1 MSNIVIEKLY
11 QKSVE
16 EQKTEFVERKGIG
29 HPDFLID
36 TACEAVS
43 VALSKYYLDN
53 FGQILHHNVDKGLL
67 VGGRANPFFGGG
79 IVEEPIYI
87 LIAGRVTTEINYK
100 NERNTIPYGSLI
112 ISSIKQI
119 IKENFRFLDPDKHV
133 IIDYKVKPGSRELK
147 TIVESKEKMP
157 LANDTSYGVG
167 FAPLSKVEKLVY
179 NTERL
184 INSKEFKSEIPESG
198 EDCKVMGVRNKD
210 KIVLTIADGIVSHL
224 TPDLDHYISVKEEI
238 REKVLDLACKLVPD
252 KEIEVYINTADIITK
267 DPKKSKVYLTVTGTS
282 AEAGDDG
289 NTGRGNRAN
298 GLITPARQMSLEA
311 CAGKN
316 PVSHVGKIYNVAAEL
331 IAKKIYEEVK
341 GIQEAYVKLVS
352 QIGKPIDKP
361 LLSSVQL
368 ITENNISF
376 RSIKYEVK
384 EIVKSELKNITNITQ
399 LVLNRKVQ
407 LF

>member
-1 MSNIVIEKLY
+1 
-11 QKSVE
+11 
-16 EQKTEFVERKGIG
+16 
-29 HPDFLID
+29 LI
-36 TACEAVS
+36 
-43 VALSKYYLDN
+43 
-53 FGQILHHNVDKGLL
+53 F
-67 VGGRANPFFGGG
+67 
-79 IVEEPIYI
+79 
-87 LIAGRVTTEINYK
+87 
-100 NERNTIPYGSLI
+100 
-112 ISSIKQI
+112 
-119 IKENFRFLDPDKHV
+119 
-133 IIDYKVKPGSRELK
+133 
-147 TIVESKEKMP
+147 
-157 LANDTSYGVG
+157 
-167 FAPLSKVEKLVY
+167 
-179 NTERL
+179 
-184 INSKEFKSEIPESG
+184 SKEFKSEIPESG

-341 GIQEAYVKLVS
+341 GIREAYVKLVS

-368 ITENNISF
+368 ITEKNIPF

-384 EIVKSELKNITNITQ
+384 EIVKNELKNITNITQ
-399 LVLNRKVQ
+399 LVLNRKIQ

>member
-1 MSNIVIEKLY
+1 MPNIIIERLY
-11 QKSVE
+11 QKPVE
-16 EQKTEFVERKGIG
+16 EQKTEFVERKGVG

-36 TACEAVS
+36 TACEAAS
-43 VALSKYYLDN
+43 IALSKYYLDN

-67 VGGRANPFFGGG
+67 VGGRANPCFGGG
-79 IVEEPIYI
+79 VVEEPIYI
-87 LIAGRVTTEINYK
+87 IIAGRVTTEVNYK
-100 NERNTIPYGSLI
+100 GERVTIPYGSII
-112 ISSIKQI
+112 ISSIKQV

-147 TIVESKEKMP
+147 SVVESKDKVP

-184 INSKEFKSEIPESG
+184 INSKEFKSKIPESG
-198 EDCKVMGVRNKD
+198 EDCKVMGVRNKG
-210 KIVLTIADGIVSHL
+210 KIILTIADGIVSHL

-238 REKVLDLACKLVPD
+238 REKVLDMACKILPEQ
-252 KEIEVYINTADIITK
+252 EIEVYINTADKIGK

-316 PVSHVGKIYNVAAEL
+316 PISHVGKIYNVASEL

-341 GIQEAYVKLVS
+341 GIQEVYIKLVS

-361 LLSSVQL
+361 LLSSAQL
-368 ITENNISF
+368 ILENNASF

-384 EIVKSELKNITNITQ
+384 EIIKSELKNITNITQ